1 MFRKILIANRGEI
14 CCRVAVTAARL
25 GIRTVAVYSE
35 VDSNAKHVSV
45 CDEALSIG
53 GTTAGYLSISSI
65 LSAAK
70 ESGAEAIHPGY
81 GFLAENAEFA
91 EACAA
96 AGLVFIGP
104 SPAAIRTMGDKSA
117 AKAVMAKAGL
127 PVLPGY
133 HGDRQ
138 EPAFLRSQADAI
150 GYPVM
155 LKARAGGGG
164 KGMRVVQASVDFD
177 NLLAACRREAKNSF
191 ADDSIL
197 IEKYVDQPRHIE
209 VQVFGDT
216 HGNCVYLFERDCSVQ
231 RRHQK
236 IVEESPAP
244 GLTESQRRVIGET
257 AMIATRAVNYTGAG
271 TIEFLVDRDAN
282 FHFLEM
288 NTRLQVEHP
297 VTELITGQDLVEWQL
312 LVAANSPYRR
322 LWSCLRSVSM
332 LGYGPATRSLLT
344 MIRFWRS

>member
-1 MFRKILIANRGEI
+1 MTNDPAAAGTDDKKADRIVHPVHWVHYCPLCPLLSSTAASSTMFRKILIANRGEI

-70 ESGAEAIHPGY
+70 ESRAEAIHPGY

-191 ADDSIL
+191 GDDSIL

-216 HGNCVYLFERDCSVQ
+216 HR
-231 RRHQK
+231 
-236 IVEESPAP
+236 
-244 GLTESQRRVIGET
+244 
-257 AMIATRAVNYTGAG
+257 
-271 TIEFLVDRDAN
+271 
-282 FHFLEM
+282 
-288 NTRLQVEHP
+288 
-297 VTELITGQDLVEWQL
+297 
-312 LVAANSPYRR
+312 
-322 LWSCLRSVSM
+322 
-332 LGYGPATRSLLT
+332 
-344 MIRFWRS
+344 